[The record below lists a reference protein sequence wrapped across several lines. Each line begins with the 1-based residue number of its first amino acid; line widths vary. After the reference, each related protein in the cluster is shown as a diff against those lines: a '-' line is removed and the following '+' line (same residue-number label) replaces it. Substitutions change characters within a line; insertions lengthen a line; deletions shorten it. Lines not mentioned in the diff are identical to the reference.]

1 MRIALPKEVVTAC
14 HLLAEHHK
22 QAFVVGGGIRDL
34 ILGSFPQD
42 WDLATDARPQEVEE
56 IFTRAGFK
64 VIPTGIRF
72 GTVTVFIS
80 GFPVEITTFRV
91 ESSYHDFRRP
101 SKVYFVEG
109 IEEDLARRDFTI
121 NALAYDPIRSVFCD
135 PFDGRRDLLKGI
147 IRAVGDPEER
157 FSEDPLR
164 MMRGVRLAAELGFHL
179 EDRTKHGIV
188 RNAELI
194 CRVSAERIRDE
205 LSRTLLALHFMK
217 GLQLLRETGLL
228 FLIIPELREGWLFS
242 QYHPSHQYPVLEHTL
257 EAIRYTPSSLEVRLA
272 VLLHDIAKPR
282 CFSRGKDERGHFYG
296 HEKMGARMAEQ
307 ILRRLRYN
315 TQMIKRVSVLVREH
329 MLDLKMGP
337 AGMRRLIARVG
348 RDLIEELLVVREA
361 DFLAHSRELVLRY
374 LADFEQFCEKLRK
387 IIREENTF
395 EMRDLAIDG
404 TDVLAVLGCRPGPIV
419 GRILKKLW
427 HEVLDDPARNT
438 REYLLPR
445 IREIAEELGWKGDF

>member
-1 MRIALPKEVVTAC
+1 MRIVLPKEVVTAC

-34 ILGSFPQD
+34 VLGTTPQD

-80 GFPVEITTFRV
+80 GLPVEITTFRL

-101 SKVYFVEG
+101 AEVYFVAG

-121 NALAYDPIRSVFCD
+121 NALAYDPIR
-135 PFDGRRDLLKGI
+135 DLLKGI
-147 IRAVGDPEER
+147 IRTVGDPEER

-164 MMRGVRLAAELGFHL
+164 MMRGIRLAAELGFNL
-179 EDRTKHGIV
+179 EDRTKHGIT
-188 RNAELI
+188 RCAELI
-194 CRVSAERIRDE
+194 CKVSAERIREE

-217 GLQLLRETGLL
+217 GLQLLLDTGLL
-228 FLIIPELREGWLFS
+228 FLIIPELKEGWLFS
-242 QYHPSHQYPVLEHTL
+242 QYHPSHQYPVLGHTL
-257 EAIRYTPSSLEVRLA
+257 EAMRYTPSSLEVRLA

-282 CFSRGKDERGHFYG
+282 CFSQGKDGRGHFYG

-307 ILRRLRYN
+307 ILMRLRYN
-315 TQMIKRVSVLVREH
+315 TRLNKRVCVLVREH
-329 MLDLKMGP
+329 MIDLKMGP

-348 RDLIEELLVVREA
+348 RDLIEELLAVREA
-361 DFLAHSRELVLRY
+361 DFLAHSKDLVLRY
-374 LADFEQFCEKLRK
+374 LADFEEFRQKLKK
-387 IIREENTF
+387 IMKEEDTF

-404 TDVLAVLGCRPGPIV
+404 TDVLAVLECRPGPIV

-427 HEVLDDPARNT
+427 NEVLDDPSRNT
-438 REYLLPR
+438 RDYLLPR
-445 IREIAEELGWKGDF
+445 IREIAEELGWKEDF